1 MKPPTDTTT
10 NIDELTE
17 ALRSSAKTHDR
28 HVQAAVELLLRDGYW
43 LTHRAFVDAAVKLT
57 EDGAYIRW
65 ADAKAARIRGEF
77 SFASSTMLGVLDLAL
92 MIGADDFSF
101 SRMGP
106 RLAEDCA
113 HTVSAALGLSRVI

>member
-1 MKPPTDTTT
+1 MRRRIDPTDV
-10 NIDELTE
+10 DELTE
-17 ALRSSAKTHDR
+17 ALRSSAKTHDQ
-28 HVQAAVELLLRDGYW
+28 HVQAAVELLLSDGYW
-43 LTHRAFVDAAVKLT
+43 LTHRAFVNAAVKIV

-65 ADAKAARIRGEF
+65 ADTKAARIRGEF

-101 SRMGP
+101 SRMGS

-113 HTVSAALGLSRVI
+113 YAVSAALGLSRVV